1 MSISLPPAP
10 VCRAREVLQRGSELF
25 LFPLPF
31 PPQQCGRGQAYH
43 VQIKATS
50 KPFCLISHLV
60 REAAGGRLQ
69 KKTVWDYSHKKI
81 TLYHPPHVSS
91 TQLLPLNDP
100 KSQLHHLTDF
110 PLSKSS
116 WLDGLKE
123 KTDHG
128 KSLLA
133 KESFSS
139 SKPHW
144 KAQTLEKLGQ

>member
-1 MSISLPPAP
+1 M
-10 VCRAREVLQRGSELF
+10 
-25 LFPLPF
+25 
-31 PPQQCGRGQAYH
+31 
-43 VQIKATS
+43 
-50 KPFCLISHLV
+50 
-60 REAAGGRLQ
+60 Q

-144 KAQTLEKLGQ
+144 KAKTLEKLGQ